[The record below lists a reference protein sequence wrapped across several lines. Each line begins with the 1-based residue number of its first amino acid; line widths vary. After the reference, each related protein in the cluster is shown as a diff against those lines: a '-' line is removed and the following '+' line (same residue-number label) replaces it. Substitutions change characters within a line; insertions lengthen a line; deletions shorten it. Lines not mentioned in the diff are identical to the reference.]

1 MTAPDAVE
9 PRHRLHPLTPLLRG
23 ARLAV
28 LAVVAI
34 SWQGY
39 QNLGTQRWL
48 LAVLFVGVLVLLG
61 SLVSYL
67 VTGYHVVGRE
77 LRIYE
82 GLLSRRTRAIPLERL
97 QAVELVQP
105 LLARLFGLA
114 ELRLEV
120 VGASKTEAPLAF
132 LRLDEAR
139 ALRQRLLDLAH
150 IRRAPSAAVSAPA
163 DAESVSAA
171 APAGIEPVAALE
183 RHVHTINNRD
193 LVISQLLRPQWW
205 TLPLAIAAPIVFFAS
220 EGQMTFIAVASTI
233 TAVVGAIQAPVRTL
247 LSEWRFAI
255 AEGLDGLRLRRGLLE
270 TRSQT
275 VPPGRIQA
283 VGVQW
288 PLLWRGHRW
297 VRVQMEIAGVS
308 GSASEQQ
315 RAGLLPV
322 GTVPVA
328 EQVIGEVL
336 PGFQLTSVVVHQPPK
351 RARWLAPL
359 RRRVLGYQVGP
370 RAFVTRDGLLTRRL
384 VIVPYE
390 RFQSVRIRQGPLQ
403 RLLRVASV
411 WADTAGGGLTA
422 AALHVDA
429 GLARALATELAERS
443 RAARHPD
450 PPPAPDLG

>member
-1 MTAPDAVE
+1 
-9 PRHRLHPLTPLLRG
+9 
-23 ARLAV
+23 
-28 LAVVAI
+28 
-34 SWQGY
+34 
-39 QNLGTQRWL
+39 
-48 LAVLFVGVLVLLG
+48 
-61 SLVSYL
+61 
-67 VTGYHVVGRE
+67 
-77 LRIYE
+77 
-82 GLLSRRTRAIPLERL
+82 
-97 QAVELVQP
+97 
-105 LLARLFGLA
+105 
-114 ELRLEV
+114 
-120 VGASKTEAPLAF
+120 
-132 LRLDEAR
+132 
-139 ALRQRLLDLAH
+139 
-150 IRRAPSAAVSAPA
+150 
-163 DAESVSAA
+163 
-171 APAGIEPVAALE
+171 VAALE
-183 RHVHTINNRD
+183 RHLHTINNRD

-205 TLPLAIAAPIVFFAS
+205 LLPLAIAAPIVFFAT
-220 EGQMTFIAVASTI
+220 EGQMTFIAIASTV

-247 LSEWRFAI
+247 LSEWRFTI
-255 AEGLDGLRLRRGLLE
+255 AEGIDGLRLRRGLLE

-275 VPPGRIQA
+275 VPPGRIQT

-370 RAFVTRDGLLTRRL
+370 RAFVTRDGLLTRQL

-429 GLARALATELAERS
+429 PQARALATELAERS
-443 RAARHPD
+443 RAARRSS
-450 PPPAPDLG
+450 DLG